1 MKSIRRKIGYTY
13 VGLIIVVTLAIGSLS
28 SIEIE
33 SYFRQRLVNELAGQS
48 RQLEH
53 LIKTGS
59 VVARGDETWYSRL
72 QDYAQVSNL
81 RLTLMRKDGVVLFES
96 DLSASQL
103 STMENHLMRPEVR
116 EALKMG
122 SGSESRH
129 SKTLGVDLLYFAHRL
144 DEPLE
149 LPSGRVRFLRIAV
162 PLTEVQAVLREIRW
176 MIGLAGVVV
185 IVLVTGLSLIVSRR
199 VSQPVKEMA
208 VVASEIR
215 SGNLER
221 RIPVKG
227 EDEIGQ
233 LGVVLNEMLDKL
245 HADIIQ
251 LRKLERVRSE
261 FLGNVSHELR
271 TPIFAVQGLLETLLN
286 GALEDPKV
294 NRDFLEKAHRN
305 VIRLN
310 VLLNDLI
317 EISRIEFGEMKMSF
331 RYFDVNEYLRSV
343 VSEMLPASE
352 RKGISLE
359 STLSTSDDV
368 QVLGD
373 KERLRQVML
382 NLIDNAV
389 KYTEGGGKITVSAR
403 DEGQAV
409 RISVADT
416 GCGIAPEHL
425 PRIFER
431 FYRVDRDRSREAGGT
446 GLGLAIV
453 KHIVEAHGSK
463 VEVESEV
470 GKGSVFSFALK
481 K

>member
-1 MKSIRRKIGYTY
+1 
-13 VGLIIVVTLAIGSLS
+13 
-28 SIEIE
+28 
-33 SYFRQRLVNELAGQS
+33 
-48 RQLEH
+48 
-53 LIKTGS
+53 
-59 VVARGDETWYSRL
+59 
-72 QDYAQVSNL
+72 
-81 RLTLMRKDGVVLFES
+81 
-96 DLSASQL
+96 
-103 STMENHLMRPEVR
+103 
-116 EALKMG
+116 
-122 SGSESRH
+122 
-129 SKTLGVDLLYFAHRL
+129 LYFAHRL

>member
-1 MKSIRRKIGYTY
+1 MKSTRRKIGYTY
-13 VGLIIVVTLAIGSLS
+13 AGLIIVVTLALGILS
-28 SIEIE
+28 SVEIE
-33 SYFRQRLVNELAGQS
+33 SYFKGRLIGELSGQS
-48 RQLEH
+48 NQLEH
-53 LIKTGS
+53 LL
-59 VVARGDETWYSRL
+59 RGDSFAAILDSSWYSKL
-72 QDYAQVSNL
+72 QDYARVSDF
-81 RLTLMRKDGVVLFES
+81 RLTLIQEDGVVLFES

-103 STMENHLMRPEVR
+103 STMENHLMRPEVQ
-116 EALKMG
+116 EALRTG

-149 LPSGRVRFLRIAV
+149 LPSGKVRFLRIAV
-162 PLTEVQAVLREIRW
+162 PLTEVQTVLREIRW
-176 MIGLAGVVV
+176 MIGLAGFVV
-185 IVLVTGLSLIVSRR
+185 IILVTGLSLVVSRR
-199 VSQPVKEMA
+199 ITQPVMEMA
-208 VVASEIR
+208 AVASEIR
-215 SGNLER
+215 SGDLEK

-227 EDEIGQ
+227 KDEIGQ
-233 LGVVLNEMLDKL
+233 LGIVLNEMLDKL
-245 HADIIQ
+245 HADIVQ

-310 VLLNDLI
+310 ALLNDLI

-331 RYFDVNEYLRSV
+331 RYFDVGEYLRSV
-343 VSEMLPASE
+343 VGEMSPTSE

-359 STLSTSDDV
+359 CTVGTSDAV
-368 QVLGD
+368 RVLGD

-389 KYTEGGGKITVSAR
+389 KYTESGGKVTVSAR
-403 DEGQAV
+403 DEGSAV

-431 FYRVDRDRSREAGGT
+431 FYRVDKDRSREAGGT

-453 KHIVEAHGSK
+453 KHIVEAHGSRI
-463 VEVESEV
+463 EVDSGV